1 MKNFF
6 ILIFTL
12 FFMFSCSSI
21 PVEEVSSQQSTTVD
35 LTSNNSASVSEDE
48 VADSFM
54 DNVDNVVIGDPYTI
68 IYFDYDSDSLKE
80 ENLSALLDIS
90 RQMKDN
96 QSYTLLVEA
105 HADERGTREY
115 NLALSERRAKSVE
128 DFLSASGVSSFN
140 IEIVGYGEERP
151 VDDASN
157 ENAWSKNRRAEL
169 FFIK

>member
-35 LTSNNSASVSEDE
+35 LTSNNSAAVSEDE

-54 DNVDNVVIGDPYTI
+54 DNVDNIVIGDPYTI

-80 ENLSALLDIS
+80 ENLSVLLDIS

-105 HADERGTREY
+105 HADERGYLLLEFHHLISKLLDMVKKDLLMMPLMKMHGQKTEELSY
-115 NLALSERRAKSVE
+115 FLLNSEISINCHISLAN
-128 DFLSASGVSSFN
+128 FLC
-140 IEIVGYGEERP
+140 R
-151 VDDASN
+151 
-157 ENAWSKNRRAEL
+157 K
-169 FFIK
+169 